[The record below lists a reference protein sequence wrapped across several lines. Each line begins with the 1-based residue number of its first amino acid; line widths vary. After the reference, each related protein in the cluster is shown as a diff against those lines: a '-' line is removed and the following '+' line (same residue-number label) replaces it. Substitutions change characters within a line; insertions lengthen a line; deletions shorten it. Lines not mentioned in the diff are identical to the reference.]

1 LGEISAGIFE
11 RINKF
16 NLITMAQT
24 YVEYEYNDKK
34 YIFIKYTSQQND
46 DGSIVE
52 KVKLVDEEYN
62 RTFFYLKEF
71 FDKNFVKLEYTRS
84 QKTIKK
90 LGKIA
95 YVISSVGLSGILIAS
110 ILFGMFMDIQHT
122 NKIEALL
129 NQKNV
134 CESVQNVILKK

>member
-1 LGEISAGIFE
+1 
-11 RINKF
+11 
-16 NLITMAQT
+16 MAQT
-24 YVEYEYNDKK
+24 YDEYEYKDEK

-110 ILFGMFMDIQHT
+110 VFFGMFMDIQHT

>member
-1 LGEISAGIFE
+1 MSKTF
-11 RINKF
+11 
-16 NLITMAQT
+16 
-24 YVEYEYNDKK
+24 VEYKYNNKK
-34 YIFIKYTSQQND
+34 YIFVEYISIQGK
-46 DGSIVE
+46 DGSIT
-52 KVKLVDEEYN
+52 KQVKLFDTDYCIY
-62 RTFFYLKEF
+62 FYLKEF

-95 YVISSVGLSGILIAS
+95 YVISSVGWSGILIAS

>member
-1 LGEISAGIFE
+1 MSKTF
-11 RINKF
+11 
-16 NLITMAQT
+16 
-24 YVEYEYNDKK
+24 VEYKYNNKK
-34 YIFIKYTSQQND
+34 YIFVEYISKQGK
-46 DGSIVE
+46 DGSITE
-52 KVKLVDEEYN
+52 QVKLFDTDYCIY
-62 RTFFYLKEF
+62 FYLKEF

-110 ILFGMFMDIQHT
+110 VFFGMFMDIQHS
-122 NKIEALL
+122 KKVEVLL